1 MSIKTIGSIDDFN
14 NLLKSTHED
23 KDIDKKI
30 NEFIRRLFK
39 KEDKKEEIIVNYTTS
54 PSTPLQRL
62 FRDDENILKD
72 VIENYNEN
80 DSIEEQF
87 LTVSILEELNMF

>member
-1 MSIKTIGSIDDFN
+1 MSIKTIGSLDDFN
-14 NLLKSTHED
+14 NLLKSTHDD

-39 KEDKKEEIIVNYTTS
+39 KEDTKEEIIVNYTTT
-54 PSTPLQRL
+54 PSTTL
-62 FRDDENILKD
+62 D
-72 VIENYNEN
+72 EN

>member
-1 MSIKTIGSIDDFN
+1 MSIKTIGSLDDFN

-39 KEDKKEEIIVNYTTS
+39 KEDTKEEIIVNYTTT
-54 PSTPLQRL
+54 PSTTL
-62 FRDDENILKD
+62 D
-72 VIENYNEN
+72 EN